1 MQAAFH
7 KHEAALGQVLGA
19 VLRRFLEHHDA
30 VPLGTVHT
38 VAVAVRVG
46 FVRGDVERA
55 DGAAALGIA
64 QFGIAAEPADDHNL
78 VQHSNSLQDAL

>member
-1 MQAAFH
+1 MVRYWEQFSAAFWNTTTRCH
-7 KHEAALGQVLGA
+7 S
-19 VLRRFLEHHDA
+19 
-30 VPLGTVHT
+30 GTVHT

-78 VQHSNSLQDAL
+78 IQHSNSLQDAL